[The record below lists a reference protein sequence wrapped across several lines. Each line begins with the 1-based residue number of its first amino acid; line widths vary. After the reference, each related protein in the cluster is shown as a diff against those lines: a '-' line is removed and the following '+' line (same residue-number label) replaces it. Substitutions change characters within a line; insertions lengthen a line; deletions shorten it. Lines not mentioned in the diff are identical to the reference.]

1 MDLEGLTL
9 WMYIKPTIK
18 AVHNKLTTITAS
30 GLIGARLV
38 HQPVLNIQVYVEDFP
53 FSCTTQISG
62 PGRNVIKNPLKSEES
77 IEA

>member
-53 FSCTTQISG
+53 FSSNKWSRKKCDKEPAEI
-62 PGRNVIKNPLKSEES
+62 RRKH
-77 IEA
+77 